1 MWNCVMTRK
10 QKEVQGGRPLGGKMR
25 GEELMIFLI

>member
-1 MWNCVMTRK
+1 MWNCVMIK
-10 QKEVQGGRPLGGKMR
+10 NKEVQGGQPLGGIR